1 MLYGYDNLVGD
12 FKKLVDAQELSHAY
26 LFFGEP
32 QTGKF
37 LFAKYL
43 ANYIETGKFEESTSP
58 LSETFIVDFGSEKDE
73 ASRDGKESVGIDKV
87 REIER
92 FLYQTPMSSR
102 YRVAIIR
109 DAEWLTDTAQNA
121 LLKILEE
128 PPKSG
133 VIIATARD
141 SSVFLPTVASRM
153 QGIYFK
159 TLPTDKILDFLAKY
173 GKIGKLE
180 SEKIGRESFGRI
192 GRAVAIIE
200 SQGSQNKLFN
210 IVKKS
215 LSKSYS
221 GKAELEGAVDE
232 LLKLID
238 KSPLNLERF
247 FEEILNKIRPKF
259 LNHPRECREIMQEI
273 AWMESLTVSK
283 RIHLK
288 NILWKT
294 RYILSDSS

>member
-1 MLYGYDNLVGD
+1 MEFMLFGYDNLIKD
-12 FKKLVDAQELSHAY
+12 FRRLVDEKSLSHAY

-32 QTGKF
+32 QVGKF
-37 LFAKYL
+37 LFAKSL
-43 ANYIETGKFEESTSP
+43 ANYIETKNFDEPSSP
-58 LSETFIVDFGSEKDE
+58 LTETLVVDFGSEKNDE
-73 ASRDGKESVGIDKV
+73 GKESVGIERV

-92 FLYQTPMSSR
+92 FLYQTPVSSL

-133 VIIATARD
+133 LIIATARD

-153 QGIYFK
+153 QGIYFR
-159 TLPTDKILDFLAKY
+159 TLPSGMILDFLAKY
-173 GKIGKLE
+173 GRITAQE
-180 SEKIGRESFGRI
+180 SEKASQGSFGRI

-200 SQGSQNKLFN
+200 SPDSQEKAFN
-210 IVKKS
+210 TVKKA
-215 LSKSYS
+215 LSKSCS
-221 GKAELEGAVDE
+221 GKAELEGIVDE
-232 LLKLID
+232 LLKLMD
-238 KSPLNLERF
+238 KSPLFLESF
-247 FEEILNKIRPKF
+247 FEEILSRIKPKF
-259 LNHPRECREIMQEI
+259 LDHPRECREVIQEI
-273 AWMESLTVSK
+273 ARMESLTLSK

-294 RYILSDSS
+294 RFILSGSS